1 MASQNNN
8 NYTTAPTSP
17 NPYISRKL
25 NNIDKAQVMKKEQED
40 WTKAY
45 HKMLKELKAMINV
58 QRMMKNIKKVA
69 EEANITITEM
79 KGSILSA
86 SINNQ
91 MINATNSSEISE
103 NLQYLVQS
111 NMEDRAFQIQ
121 RMLAD
126 KLDKYKGR
134 GNAYVDNNIS
144 EI

>member
-45 HKMLKELKAMINV
+45 HKMLKELKVMINV

-69 EEANITITEM
+69 VEANMTITEM
-79 KGSILSA
+79 EGSILSA
-86 SINNQ
+86 NINNQ
-91 MINATNSSEISE
+91 MMNAMNSSEISE
-103 NLQYLVQS
+103 DLQYLVQS
-111 NMEDRAFQIQ
+111 NMEDRVFQI
-121 RMLAD
+121 
-126 KLDKYKGR
+126 
-134 GNAYVDNNIS
+134 
-144 EI
+144 

>member
-45 HKMLKELKAMINV
+45 HKMLKELKAMINA

-69 EEANITITEM
+69 EKANITITEM

-91 MINATNSSEISE
+91 MMNATNSSEISKD
-103 NLQYLVQS
+103 LQYLVQS